1 VTLNG
6 SGSSDT
12 DGTIVSYEWRE
23 GVSTIGT
30 GATPTISFAVG
41 THTVTLFVID
51 DDGTIATDSVVITV
65 NPAPPPPNVPPS
77 ANAGP
82 DQSVTDANFNGS
94 EPVTLNGSAS
104 TDPDGTIV
112 GYEWREGSI
121 VLGTGATP
129 TALFAVGTHTVT
141 LRVTDDDGATGTDTV
156 VITVNPA
163 PNQTPHAN
171 AGLDQTVTDANGDGS
186 DPVVLNGA
194 GSWDPDGSLVSYEWR
209 EGAALIGTGATPT
222 VSFAVGTH
230 TVTLQVTDDDGATA
244 TDTVVITVNPAPP
257 PPNVAP
263 TANAGPNQSAT
274 DTNGNGSESVTLNG
288 SGSSDSDGTIVSY
301 EWREGAALIGT
312 GTTPTI
318 SFAVGTHTVT
328 LQVTDDDGATATDTV
343 VVTVNPAPAPSTVH
357 VGDLDGSSTSNRNEW
372 TARVTATVHNTN
384 HQPVS
389 GAVVTGSWSGGVFE
403 TGSCTTNASGTCVIT
418 SSSMRKRENSATFT
432 VVGIAA
438 SGLSYSVGDNHEPDG
453 DSTGTAITILK
464 P

>member
-1 VTLNG
+1 
-6 SGSSDT
+6 
-12 DGTIVSYEWRE
+12 
-23 GVSTIGT
+23 
-30 GATPTISFAVG
+30 
-41 THTVTLFVID
+41 
-51 DDGTIATDSVVITV
+51 
-65 NPAPPPPNVPPS
+65 
-77 ANAGP
+77 
-82 DQSVTDANFNGS
+82 
-94 EPVTLNGSAS
+94 
-104 TDPDGTIV
+104 
-112 GYEWREGSI
+112 
-121 VLGTGATP
+121 
-129 TALFAVGTHTVT
+129 
-141 LRVTDDDGATGTDTV
+141 
-156 VITVNPA
+156 
-163 PNQTPHAN
+163 
-171 AGLDQTVTDANGDGS
+171 
-186 DPVVLNGA
+186 
-194 GSWDPDGSLVSYEWR
+194 
-209 EGAALIGTGATPT
+209 
-222 VSFAVGTH
+222 
-230 TVTLQVTDDDGATA
+230 
-244 TDTVVITVNPAPP
+244 VVITVNPAPP